1 MIKLKLLLYPP
12 NRTGS
17 PVTLTGLSVGVDYF
31 CTGVATNATGSS
43 SASIGVIG
51 TPEDALYRSGV
62 LKIIL
67 MKNALDKEQ

>member
-1 MIKLKLLLYPP
+1 M
-12 NRTGS
+12 
-17 PVTLTGLSVGVDYF
+17 GVDYF